1 MENFTPYSAL
11 IGGVII
17 GIAAAILLWLN
28 GQVAGI
34 SGIAGGIL
42 DFERGDLNWRLYFVA
57 GLIGGVALY
66 RLAGG
71 PLQDIE
77 ISTSVPLLVAGGLLT
92 GIGTRLGGGCTS
104 GHGVCGIARLS
115 TRSIAATVIFMV
127 VAGLTVFTTNHILG
141 AGT

>member
-11 IGGVII
+11 IGGVFI
-17 GIAAAILLWLN
+17 GIAAAILLWLI
-28 GQVAGI
+28 GQVAGV

-42 DFERGDLNWRLYFVA
+42 DFERGDLNWRLYFVV

-71 PLQDIE
+71 TLQEIE

-92 GIGTRLGGGCTS
+92 GFGTRLGGGCPS

-127 VAGLTVFTTNHILG
+127 VAGLAVFTTNHILG

>member
-28 GQVAGI
+28 GQVAGV

-77 ISTSVPLLVAGGLLT
+77 ISTSVPLLVAGEP
-92 GIGTRLGGGCTS
+92 
-104 GHGVCGIARLS
+104 V
-115 TRSIAATVIFMV
+115 
-127 VAGLTVFTTNHILG
+127 
-141 AGT
+141 

>member
-17 GIAAAILLWLN
+17 GIAAAILLWLI
-28 GQVAGI
+28 GQVAGV

-42 DFERGDLNWRLYFVA
+42 DFERGDLNWRLYFVV

-71 PLQDIE
+71 PLQEIE

-92 GIGTRLGGGCTS
+92 GFGTRLGGGCTS

-127 VAGLTVFTTNHILG
+127 VAGLTVFTTHHILG